1 MYDCEQD
8 RYTEFATS
16 PARSTPS
23 LRGELRAIHL
33 GDHTGARQLT
43 TLLAWA
49 SERGLAASLQ
59 QGKLL
64 LQDVDVDQALQIN
77 RLFGN
82 ALIISCHLRRPGA
95 A

>member
-8 RYTEFATS
+8 RYTEFATT
-16 PARSTPS
+16 PARSAPL

-33 GDHTGARQLT
+33 GDNTGARQLT
-43 TLLAWA
+43 ALLAWA
-49 SERGLAASLQ
+49 SERGLTASLQ

-82 ALIISCHLRRPGA
+82 MLIISCHLRRPDA

>member
-1 MYDCEQD
+1 MVV
-8 RYTEFATS
+8 
-16 PARSTPS
+16 
-23 LRGELRAIHL
+23 RAS
-33 GDHTGARQLT
+33 DHTP
-43 TLLAWA
+43 LLAWA

-82 ALIISCHLRRPGA
+82 ALIISCHLRRPGIA
-95 A
+95 